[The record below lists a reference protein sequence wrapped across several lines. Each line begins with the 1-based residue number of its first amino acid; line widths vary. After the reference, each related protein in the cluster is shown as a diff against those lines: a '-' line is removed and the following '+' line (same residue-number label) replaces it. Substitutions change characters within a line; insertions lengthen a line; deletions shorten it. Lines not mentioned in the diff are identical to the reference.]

1 MFHARTSGKF
11 LAIVAGGALL
21 LSACAGNDS
30 ASNPTASGSASASA
44 PAPAA
49 QTITYSY
56 EQEFHSYNNNTAAEN
71 ATRNAGPLQ
80 RVLTGFWFY
89 GDKGAITPDKDFGT
103 YEKTSDD
110 PLTVDYTISDKAV
123 WSDGSPIDCDDVLLW
138 WASNSGKV
146 KGFSASGTTGVEDT
160 KLPEC
165 DKGGKKFSL
174 IYDKP
179 FADWIANGP
188 GATAMLP
195 AQVVEK
201 QAGLSEDDF
210 IAAVKATDAKK
221 LEKAIKFY
229 NDGWISEGT
238 LPAADLIPSSGP
250 YKLSKMDA
258 GQSLTFVANDKWWGA
273 PAATPTIVERVIAL
287 DEQSQALQNR
297 EVQIVQPQPGPD
309 VLKQLQ
315 ALEGVKTEISDAYTY
330 EHLDFN
336 FDSSPF
342 KDKALREAF
351 AKCVPRQLI
360 VDNLIKPVAPE
371 AKPLEIRNVAPFQS
385 NYAAV
390 VAASGGAAAAYAQ
403 PDVEGAKALVEKA
416 GKTGTEIKIGYQTPN
431 PRRTAAVQLIID
443 SCNKAG
449 FKVVDKGSEDFFGT
463 VMPAN
468 GYDVALFAWSGS
480 SLVSGWGS
488 TYTTPVKCDGENKG
502 NNNGCYANKEVD
514 ALVKKLNSTVDL
526 AAQDPIIGQIE
537 KILWDDLATIPLFQ
551 HPGLYAWDETLQ
563 NVVPNPAQSTITWNM
578 DKWTSGA

>member
-1 MFHARTSGKF
+1 MFQSRTSGKF
-11 LAIVAGGALL
+11 LAAVAGGALL
-21 LSACAGNDS
+21 LTACAGNDAGTS
-30 ASNPTASGSASASA
+30 SPTSPGSASASA
-44 PAPAA
+44 PAA
-49 QTITYSY
+49 QTITYAY
-56 EQEFHSYNNNTAAEN
+56 EQEFHSYNNNTVAEN

-80 RVLTGFWFY
+80 RVLTGFWIY

-110 PLTVDYTISDKAV
+110 PLTVEYTISDKAV
-123 WSDGSPIDCDDVLLW
+123 WSDGVPIDCDDVMLW
-138 WASNSGKV
+138 WGFKSGKI
-146 KGFSASGTTGVEDT
+146 KGFSSSGNEGVQDT

-179 FADWIANGP
+179 FADWVANGP
-188 GATAMLP
+188 GATEILP
-195 AQVVEK
+195 AHVVAK
-201 QAGLSEDDF
+201 QGGLSEDEF
-210 IAAVKATDAKK
+210 IAAVKDTDAKK
-221 LEKAIKFY
+221 LEKSIKFF
-229 NDGWISEGT
+229 NDGWVSEGT

-258 GQSLTFVANDKWWGA
+258 GQSLTFVANDKWWGT
-273 PAATPTIVERVIAL
+273 PAATPTVVERFIAL
-287 DEQSQALQNR
+287 DEQAQALQNR
-297 EVQIVQPQPGPD
+297 EVQIVEPQPGPD
-309 VLKQLQ
+309 VLNQLK
-315 ALEGVKTEISDAYTY
+315 AIEGVKVNLSDEYTY

-371 AKPLEIRNVAPFQS
+371 AKPLEIRNVAPFQANS
-385 NYAAV
+385 AAV
-390 VAASGGAAAAYAQ
+390 ISASGGAGVYAQ
-403 PDVEGAKALVEKA
+403 QDIEGAKALLEKA
-416 GKTGTEIKIGYQTPN
+416 GKTGLEVKVGYQTPN

-468 GYDVALFAWSGS
+468 GYDVALYAWAGS
-480 SLVSGWGS
+480 SLVSGWAS
-488 TYTTPVKCDGENKG
+488 TFTTPKKCDGENKG
-502 NNNGCYANKEVD
+502 NNNGCYSSKKVD
-514 ALVKKLNSTVDL
+514 ELITKLNATVDL
-526 AAQDPIIGQIE
+526 AAQDPIIAEIE
-537 KILWDDLATIPLFQ
+537 KNLWADLATIPLFQ
-551 HPGLYAWDETLQ
+551 HPGLSAWDEAVQ

-578 DKWTSGA
+578 DKWSLS